1 MPGVAAASKATAAV
15 PAKDAEVG
23 ARATRSDAAPGA
35 GHATA
40 AKRLPEAS
48 AETYTAH
55 ADAGAAVQSN
65 GVYLTRAASAAAA
78 QRRGASDKRYSL
90 DRTKHTPA

>member
-1 MPGVAAASKATAAV
+1 M
-15 PAKDAEVG
+15 
-23 ARATRSDAAPGA
+23 
-35 GHATA
+35 
-40 AKRLPEAS
+40 RLPEAS

-65 GVYLTRAASAAAA
+65 GVYLTRAASVAAA

-90 DRTKHTPA
+90 GGVASALCSKGERTHGFVD

>member
-1 MPGVAAASKATAAV
+1 M
-15 PAKDAEVG
+15 
-23 ARATRSDAAPGA
+23 
-35 GHATA
+35 
-40 AKRLPEAS
+40 RLPEAS

-65 GVYLTRAASAAAA
+65 GVYLTRVASVASVASVAAA

-90 DRTKHTPA
+90 GGVASALCSKGERTHGFVD